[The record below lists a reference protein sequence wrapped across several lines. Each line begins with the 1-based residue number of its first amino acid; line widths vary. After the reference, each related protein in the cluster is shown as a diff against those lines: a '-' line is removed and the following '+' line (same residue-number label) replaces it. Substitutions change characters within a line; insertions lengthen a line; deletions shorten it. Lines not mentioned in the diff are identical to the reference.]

1 MKMSYL
7 STFFHS
13 FISRMFIISIV
24 FPRTLEDKH
33 VPSSAE
39 TESTANEEDVP
50 PPKLSQCSLEEKKV
64 GWATL

>member
-1 MKMSYL
+1 
-7 STFFHS
+7 
-13 FISRMFIISIV
+13 MFIINIV